1 MKKLFVTL
9 LSSDLRKPIYNF
21 AILFFRIAIA
31 SQLIIVQGLKKIG
44 VGVAAAEVVPNPLG
58 LPEAFNDFIAITANT
73 YLPFLVIIG
82 FCTRLAALPA
92 LCVTLTGYFV
102 VHANDPLS
110 VSDVPYMYSV
120 SLLLI
125 IMLGGGKYS
134 VDNYIS
140 GRINDTTI

>member
-31 SQLIIVQGLKKIG
+31 SQLIIVHGLKKIG